1 MKKGERKNMESN
13 LRKLQK
19 LARKIA
25 QKRGWED
32 PKVPFEQQVMNMI
45 SEVGELWEWYRRGNP
60 LSNHIPE
67 FSGIEEE
74 LADLM
79 IRIMHIME
87 MEGYDL
93 VRNMKCARDSGL
105 SDNAEFE
112 VITEYAKGVVQ
123 DWKDTDRNLAEI
135 LLRITKILA
144 RAGVDNYFFDAKL
157 ADVSV
162 YILADVSVYILF
174 LAHRENYRLLEAIN
188 AKMKYN
194 KTRSYRHGNKKA

>member
-25 QKRGWED
+25 QEKGWEN
-32 PKVPFEQQVMNMI
+32 PEVPFKQQIMNMI
-45 SEVGELWEWYRRGNP
+45 GEVGELWEWYRKGNP
-60 LSNHIPE
+60 PSDHIPE

-79 IRIMHIME
+79 IRIMHTLE

-93 VRNMKCARDSGL
+93 VRNMKRARDSGL
-105 SDNAEFE
+105 SDSAEFE

-123 DWKDTDRNLAEI
+123 DWRDADRNLAEI
-135 LLRITKILA
+135 LLRITRILA
-144 RAGVDNYFFDAKL
+144 RAGIEHYFVDAK
-157 ADVSV
+157 
-162 YILADVSVYILF
+162 LADVSVYILF

-194 KTRSYRHGNKKA
+194 KTRSYRHRNKKA